1 MAEHSL
7 LKDAKQ
13 IQTRDV
19 ADYCAKM
26 CRELSDLARANRL
39 DLLGYLLVLA
49 EKEAEARVSALP
61 QAPESDARETQLESS
76 STK

>member
-7 LKDAKQ
+7 PKDAKQ

-49 EKEAEARVSALP
+49 EKEAETRASALTP
-61 QAPESDARETQLESS
+61 TPESDVREKQLETS